1 MRQEFR
7 EENIST
13 IGVEYTTKLIDVAGK
28 KVQLEIW
35 DTAGQERFHSLAPVY
50 YRKASAVLL
59 VYDIT
64 SRASFERAKAWLDEL
79 ENNGNPNSLIVLL
92 GNKTDLEHKR
102 EVNLNVKY
110 LRCFYLQGCNC
121 ISSKKSNQ
129 RL

>member
-13 IGVEYTTKLIDVAGK
+13 IGVEYNTKLIEVLGK

-64 SRASFERAKAWLDEL
+64 SRNSFERAKSWLEEL

-102 EVNLNVKY
+102 EVNLNVK
-110 LRCFYLQGCNC
+110 F
-121 ISSKKSNQ
+121 
-129 RL
+129 

>member
-1 MRQEFR
+1 MRQEFQ

-13 IGVEYTTKLIDVAGK
+13 IGVEYTTKLIEVSGK

-64 SRASFERAKAWLDEL
+64 SKGSFERAKTWLDEL
-79 ENNGNPNSLIVLL
+79 ENNGNPNALTVLL
-92 GNKTDLEHKR
+92 GNKTDLEPKR
-102 EVNLNVKY
+102 EVNLNVK
-110 LRCFYLQGCNC
+110 RISNKIDIKGCNQF
-121 ISSKKSNQ
+121 SKEKWH
-129 RL
+129 